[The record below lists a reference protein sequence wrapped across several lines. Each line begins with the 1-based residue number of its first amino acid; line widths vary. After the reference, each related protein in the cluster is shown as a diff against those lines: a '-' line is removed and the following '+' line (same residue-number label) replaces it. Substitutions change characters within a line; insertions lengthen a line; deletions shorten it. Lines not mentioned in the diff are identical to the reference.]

1 MSGFV
6 FTLIFVPLMAF
17 IVVVLPLSITLWF
30 RDRNRQSHAL
40 TGEEWS
46 EVRRMIEST
55 EKLEARIRSLEAILD
70 NEHKG
75 WRNAP

>member
-17 IVVVLPLSITLWF
+17 IVVVLPLAITLWF

-40 TGEEWS
+40 TGEEWT
-46 EVRRMIEST
+46 EVRRM
-55 EKLEARIRSLEAILD
+55 LEATERLESRIRSLEAILD
-70 NEHKG
+70 SENKG
-75 WRNAP
+75 WRNPS